1 MNHLLD
7 FKNMN
12 QEEASKILETTTKI
26 NGGEQYQAQGH
37 TVIKFEEPST
47 RTKVSFTIAAQKLGL
62 DLILLEDENSSQTKG
77 ESLEHE
83 IQTLISLGVESLVV
97 RTGKDNIEE
106 YRKFENISIIS
117 AGFGAISHPTQSILD
132 ISTLIKYKKLKGTIP
147 LIFIGDI
154 RHSRVYSSTKE
165 LLNLL
170 GFKVGIF
177 APDFF
182 LPDED
187 DGCYIFSSWDEVIDS
202 NSSINL
208 LRVQK
213 ERISNID
220 DYDFDDYINSF
231 QLTDKIL
238 EKTNPDFL
246 VMHPMPMNIGI
257 EISQEA
263 SANNRFK
270 YLDQLSFAIPS
281 RISSYLYGLGKI

>member
-12 QEEASKILETTTKI
+12 QEEASKILEITTKI

-132 ISTLIKYKKLKGTIP
+132 ISTLIKYK
-147 LIFIGDI
+147 
-154 RHSRVYSSTKE
+154 
-165 LLNLL
+165 N
-170 GFKVGIF
+170 
-177 APDFF
+177 
-182 LPDED
+182 
-187 DGCYIFSSWDEVIDS
+187 
-202 NSSINL
+202 
-208 LRVQK
+208 
-213 ERISNID
+213 
-220 DYDFDDYINSF
+220 
-231 QLTDKIL
+231 
-238 EKTNPDFL
+238 
-246 VMHPMPMNIGI
+246 
-257 EISQEA
+257 
-263 SANNRFK
+263 
-270 YLDQLSFAIPS
+270 
-281 RISSYLYGLGKI
+281 